1 MYNCEVC
8 GCVRGPGLP
17 LLKHTIYRDKPDG
30 SKEVHQEIPVC
41 SECQT
46 LSGFT
51 PIGILIRQK
60 GKVRKVV
67 AVPVPSIRPA
77 REDAAVL
84 PLKAD
89 IFRQLK
95 PSGIPVIRRTP
106 SRHA

>member
-17 LLKHTIYRDKPDG
+17 LLKHTVHRTKPDG
-30 SKEVHQEIPVC
+30 SKEIHQEIPVC
-41 SECQT
+41 PECQT
-46 LSGFT
+46 LASFT
-51 PIGILIRQK
+51 PIGILVRQK
-60 GKVRKVV
+60 GKAMKVA
-67 AVPVPSIRPA
+67 AVPVAYVRPQ
-77 REDAAVL
+77 EESSVVL